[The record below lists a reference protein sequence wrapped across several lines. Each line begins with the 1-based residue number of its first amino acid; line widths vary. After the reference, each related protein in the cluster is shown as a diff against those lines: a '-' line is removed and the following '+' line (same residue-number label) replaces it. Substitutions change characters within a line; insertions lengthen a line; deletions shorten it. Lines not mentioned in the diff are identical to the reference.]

1 MRTFINFL
9 ISVSLLSFTATASAK
24 DRYSAILEK
33 LQALQKSHPS
43 ITSLFSI
50 GKNDDGIDIM
60 AIRVS
65 TRPEVMD
72 VKKIGHLIVGTH
84 HGNELAAAD
93 LSMDFLESLLNRYQ
107 SAELYRGNLADLE
120 WTVVPVLNISG
131 YNQGNRHEHGQ
142 DPNRDYPGPCIQA
155 TGGRLASIKS
165 AMALLASRPFTG
177 TATLHGY
184 IGTLTYPWG
193 ISVENTHTQ
202 DHNRFAEIT
211 AKAAELNGYRHGTS
225 TDLIYPCDGSFE
237 DYAYWKHGAWSLL
250 VELRNG
256 TSQDVKDTTLA
267 MEKYFE
273 QLDSS
278 PSNHHAME
286 SNCYRG
292 GKVDLR
298 NE

>member
-1 MRTFINFL
+1 MRALITFL
-9 ISVSLLSFTATASAK
+9 ILVSTLVLSANANAK
-24 DRYSAILEK
+24 DRYGVILEK
-33 LQALQKSHPS
+33 LQALQKTHSS
-43 ITSLFSI
+43 TSSLFSI
-50 GKNDDGIDIM
+50 GKNDDGVEIM

-65 TRPEVMD
+65 TKPESMD
-72 VKKIGHLIVGTH
+72 THKIGHLVVGTH

-93 LSMDFLESLLNRYQ
+93 LSMNFLESLLTRYE
-107 SAELYRGNLADLE
+107 SAELYRGNLADIE
-120 WTVVPVLNISG
+120 WTIVPVLNISG
-131 YNQGNRHEHGQ
+131 YNQANRHEHGQ
-142 DPNRDYPGPCIQA
+142 DPNRDYPGPCIQSA
-155 TGGRLASIKS
+155 GGRLASIKS

-202 DHNRFAEIT
+202 DHNRYAEIT

-237 DYAYWKHGAWSLL
+237 DYAYWKHGTWSLL

-256 TSQDVKDTTLA
+256 NSQDIKDTSLA
-267 MEKYFE
+267 MEKYFA

-278 PSNHHAME
+278 PSNHHALE
-286 SNCYRG
+286 SDCYRG